1 MTAVDPS
8 RAIDPSHDEQA
19 QDSID
24 LEQFG
29 YDQELRRAIS
39 PLASLAVAFSMISVS
54 TGVFA
59 LFAVPYTTVGG
70 WGIWLWLPV
79 AAGLMCICAVYSHV
93 GARIPLTGYAYQW
106 NSRLVGSSYGWFTGW
121 TCFLAFVTGTASVAI
136 TISVV
141 FAPEF
146 WHDPTKANVV
156 LLAGIVTAVAL
167 VLNLISIRATAVV
180 NNFGVTF
187 ELAGSLIAAA
197 ILFVGAIFFFKHS
210 AGPSVLFQSGPVGG
224 GSINLT
230 AVGLAALLPVFV
242 LLGWE
247 GAADLAEETQDPRRS
262 TPYAMLR
269 ANWLSIGTSIVMIIC
284 FAIAIPRGIPALIN
298 QPENPLFYIFRH
310 QVGSVAVTALKV
322 VVFIAMFSALL
333 ANMAVGTR
341 MTYSLAR
348 DGMLPFSR
356 QLAWVNPRTQT
367 PMVAIVLVAGLSF
380 AVNFFSTG
388 IENRVVS
395 ITAVCYYATYAL
407 TTVAA
412 LWASRRGRLPDTY
425 PGGFSLGRWLG
436 PLCVVGVIFAT
447 IIVIDETVP
456 TANHIT
462 AEYTGGALM
471 VGILWWL
478 LYLRPRLAAGKVG
491 IARTN
496 DPEPTGPGGP
506 LGRRAGS
513 PRVPG

>member
-1 MTAVDPS
+1 MISAPES
-8 RAIDPSHDEQA
+8 QEDEVR
-19 QDSID
+19 DSTD

-39 PLASLAVAFSMISVS
+39 PLASLAVSFSMISVS

-59 LFAVPYTTVGG
+59 LFAIPYTTVGG

-93 GARIPLTGYAYQW
+93 AARIPLTGYAYQW
-106 NSRLVGSSYGWFTGW
+106 NSRLVGPSYGWFTGW

-146 WHDPTKANVV
+146 WHDPSKSKVV

-187 ELAGSLIAAA
+187 ELAGSLIAAG

-224 GSINLT
+224 AKINLT

-247 GAADLAEETQDPRRS
+247 GAADLAEETEDPRRS

-269 ANWLSIGTSIVMIIC
+269 ANWLSIGTSIVMIVC
-284 FAIAIPRGIPALIN
+284 FAIAIPHGIPAMIN
-298 QPENPLFYIFRH
+298 QPENPLFYIFRE

-341 MTYSLAR
+341 MTFSLAR

-356 QLAWVNPRTQT
+356 QVGWVHPRTQT
-367 PMVAIVLVAGLSF
+367 PMVAIVLVAVLSF
-380 AVNFFSTG
+380 VVNFFSTG

-407 TTVAA
+407 TTVAV
-412 LWASRRGRLPDTY
+412 LWAQRRGKLPDTY
-425 PGGFSLGRWLG
+425 PGGFSLGRWLK
-436 PLCVVGVIFAT
+436 PLAVVGIVFAI

-462 AEYTGGALM
+462 AEYTGGALLI
-471 VGILWWL
+471 GFLWWL
-478 LYLRPRLAAGKVG
+478 LYLRPRLAARTVG
-491 IARTN
+491 IGRIKPQESGQDAR
-496 DPEPTGPGGP
+496 
-506 LGRRAGS
+506 L
-513 PRVPG
+513 